1 MHAKGTTYLDHAG
14 STTYPRSLI
23 KEYGRVMD
31 SHLFGN
37 PHSQSPSSLLSTGTV
52 ETARRR
58 MLNFFHADPDHF
70 DLVFV
75 ANATA
80 AIKLVVDG
88 VSGSAS
94 QRGFWYGYHA
104 DSHTSLVG
112 PRELATAGSRC
123 FFRDTEVSQWFSESL
138 PLQGSRPDLH
148 DKENIGLFA
157 YPAQSNM
164 NGRRLPLD
172 WPGQVRRA
180 TAQANREV
188 YSLLDAAAF
197 VATAQLDLSDHLN
210 APDFTALSFYKIFGF
225 PDLGAL
231 IVRKDAGHVLLR
243 RKYFGGGTV
252 DMVIN
257 GADDVWHATKQG
269 AIHEA
274 LEDGTPA
281 FHSITALHYALDV
294 HTRLYGCMKNVS
306 RHTGLLA
313 AALHGQMSSLTHSNG
328 QAVCTIYTDANSDYQ
343 NSKVQ
348 GPTIA
353 FNLQTS
359 SGTWIGKSDFERL
372 ATLNGIQLRTG
383 GVCNPGGI
391 AAHLQLSP
399 KEMRQNFAE
408 GLRCGNDFDE
418 MNGKPTGIIRVS
430 FGAMSSI
437 KEVVHF
443 MQFMNIFIDK
453 GNNRQMGTQPMIHPS
468 KSSRYTKSNQVISKQ
483 IPENEID
490 ECCQHRKVAELQE
503 SQQGDDD
510 QTDTLQVSTL
520 RSRCPVAAC
529 LATYPSQEQLWKHFE
544 SHQLHGRRRWK
555 MPRICTG

>member
-1 MHAKGTTYLDHAG
+1 TTYLDHAG
-14 STTYPRSLI
+14 STTYPQSLV
-23 KEYGRVMD
+23 KEYGRVMNT
-31 SHLFGN
+31 HLFGN
-37 PHSQSPSSLLSTGTV
+37 PHSQSPSSSLSTQYI

-58 MLNFFHADPDHF
+58 MLSFFHADPDHF

-80 AIKLVVDG
+80 AIKLVIDG
-88 VSGSAS
+88 ISGSAS
-94 QRGFWYGYHA
+94 DQGFWYGYHT

-112 PRELATAGSRC
+112 PRELASAGSRC
-123 FFRDTEVSQWFSESL
+123 FFTDKEVSQWFSESL
-138 PLQGSRPDLH
+138 PLQNQRSNTHHNAPT
-148 DKENIGLFA
+148 GLFA

-172 WPGQVRRA
+172 WPGKLRRV
-180 TAQANREV
+180 TAQANRQI

-197 VATAQLDLSDHLN
+197 VATAQLDLSDHDN

-231 IVRKDAGHVLLR
+231 IVRKDASHVLFR

-257 GADDVWHATKQG
+257 DADDVWHATKQG
-269 AIHEA
+269 ATHEA

-281 FHSITALHYALDV
+281 FHSIIALHCALDV

-306 RHTGLLA
+306 QHTGCLA
-313 AALHGQMSSLTHSNG
+313 AALHNKMSSLTHSNG
-328 QAVCTIYTDANSDYQ
+328 LPVCTIYKDADADYR
-343 NSKVQ
+343 NPKIQ

-359 SGTWIGKSDFERL
+359 SGTWIGKSNFERL

-391 AAHLQLSP
+391 ATHLQLSP
-399 KEMRQNFAE
+399 REMRQNFEE
-408 GLRCGNDFDE
+408 GLRCGNGFDE

-430 FGAMSSI
+430 FGAMSST

-443 MQFMNIFIDK
+443 MQFMNIFVDK
-453 GNNRQMGTQPMIHPS
+453 GKCRNKGIHPLTGAPIS
-468 KSSRYTKSNQVISKQ
+468 EKYFESGQVCSKQ
-483 IPENEID
+483 QHSEKANGN
-490 ECCQHRKVAELQE
+490 CQHRKVAE
-503 SQQGDDD
+503 SQAKQPEGNDEHYIV
-510 QTDTLQVSTL
+510 QVSTL
-520 RSRCPVAAC
+520 RSQCPVAAC
-529 LATYPSQEQLWKHFE
+529 LTTWPSQEELWEHFE
-544 SHQLHGRRRWK
+544 SHGAHSRRRWK
-555 MPRICTG
+555 LPRLWTR